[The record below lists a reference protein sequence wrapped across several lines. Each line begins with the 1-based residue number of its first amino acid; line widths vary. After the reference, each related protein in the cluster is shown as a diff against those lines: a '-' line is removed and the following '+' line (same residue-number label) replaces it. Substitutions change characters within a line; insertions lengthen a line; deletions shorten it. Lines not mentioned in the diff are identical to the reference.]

1 MSFSHSSTE
10 NTAMTIH
17 YDDSLP
23 HRADILIVDDN
34 PENLKVLGDFFSDQ
48 GFNVRIARD
57 GRQALAN
64 ASASPPEI
72 ILLDIHMPVM
82 DGYETCTRLKASAS
96 LRDCPVVFLSALG
109 ETFNK
114 VRAFECGGA
123 DYITKPFNLDEVR
136 VRVNNHLQASR
147 LLAESRAGYR
157 ASFEQAAVGMAH
169 LGMDGQFQAVNQCL
183 CTTFGY
189 TAAEFT
195 ARTLQD
201 LVEPGTLLDINGAL
215 EAVRAGQMV
224 PPVNDILCYTGARD
238 AIWCRFTFSLVTM
251 PSTGKQYIGTIIENV
266 SEYHESVEERRRLAA
281 ALEQS
286 LEAYAIT
293 DAAGITQYVNS
304 AYEST
309 FCIARKDAIGS
320 PLPLLDREADSA
332 VASPIWQALAE
343 GGIWRD
349 RITRTAGDGKPCI
362 EEHTISPI
370 RNAAGAVVNYV
381 CVTRDLTRQV
391 RLEEQVRQSQKM
403 EAIGTLA
410 AGIAHD
416 FNNLLAAIMG
426 FTDLTMTELP
436 EGHPAQS
443 DLRQVLTAANHAAE
457 LVRHILAFGRKSTFE
472 IRPLRLQA
480 IAEEALKLLRR
491 SIPPTIEIHCNADP
505 HCRPILAD
513 TTAINQIFMNL
524 CTNAYHAMEQTGGTL
539 SIRISEVTLGEE
551 PKQIGMDLNP
561 GTYARLDV
569 SDTGHGMETAV
580 AQRIFEPYFT
590 TKERGHGTGLGLAT
604 VHGIVTDLK
613 GAIHVYSEPGNG
625 STFSVFLPIAL
636 EEAVSADPASS
647 NPLGEPG
654 TECILFIDDEPAICL
669 LAERSLARL
678 GYTAVTFTNPLLA
691 LDRFREQPGAF
702 DVVVTDEMMP
712 GLRGTQLLG
721 ELRAIRADIPVI
733 LYSGFA
739 ETLRNKA
746 SHPAAFSAY
755 AMKPMVIPELT
766 QAIRKVLRK

>member
-1 MSFSHSSTE
+1 
-10 NTAMTIH
+10 MTNH
-17 YDDSLP
+17 YDEAMP
-23 HRADILIVDDN
+23 HRPDILIVDDN

-64 ASASPPEI
+64 ASAAPPEI

-82 DGYETCTRLKASAS
+82 DGYETCTRLKASAA
-96 LRDCPVVFLSALG
+96 LRDCPVIFLSALG

-136 VRVNNHLQASR
+136 VRVNNHLQSSR

-169 LGMDGQFQAVNQCL
+169 LGMDGQFQSVNQCL

-189 TAAEFT
+189 SEADFT
-195 ARTLQD
+195 TRTLQD
-201 LVEPGTLLDINGAL
+201 LVEPGALPVVAAVL

-224 PPVNDILCYTGARD
+224 PPVNDVRCYASDHTAL
-238 AIWCRFTFSLVTM
+238 WCRFTFSLVTM
-251 PSTGKQYIGTIIENV
+251 PSTGKQYVATIIENV
-266 SEYHESVEERRRLAA
+266 SEYHESEEKRRRLAA

-286 LEAYAIT
+286 IEAYAIT
-293 DAAGITQYVNS
+293 DAAGITLFVNS
-304 AYEST
+304 TYEST
-309 FCIARKDAIGS
+309 FDIARAEAIGS
-320 PLPLLDREADSA
+320 PLPLLDRGADGAA
-332 VASPIWQALAE
+332 VAAPIWQALAE
-343 GGIWRD
+343 GQIWSD
-349 RITRTAGDGKPCI
+349 RITRTAGDGKSRI

-370 RNAAGAVVNYV
+370 RNPAGEVVNYV

-426 FTDLTMTELP
+426 FTDLTLTELP
-436 EGHPAQS
+436 EGHPAKS

-457 LVRHILAFGRKSTFE
+457 LVRHILAFGHKSTFE
-472 IRPLRLQA
+472 IRPLRLQS

-491 SIPPTIEIHCNADP
+491 SIPPTIEIYCNADP
-505 HCRPILAD
+505 NCRPILAD
-513 TTAINQIFMNL
+513 STAINQIFMNL
-524 CTNAYHAMEQTGGTL
+524 CTNAYHAMEQSGGTL
-539 SIRISEVTLGEE
+539 SIRISEVTLGDE
-551 PKQIGMDLNP
+551 PKQIGIDLSP

-569 SDTGHGMETAV
+569 SDTGHGMETDV

-604 VHGIVTDLK
+604 VHGIVIDLK

-636 EEAVSADPASS
+636 EDSESADPTSAD
-647 NPLGEPG
+647 PLGEPG
-654 TECILFIDDEPAICL
+654 TECILFIDDEPSICL
-669 LAERSLARL
+669 LAERSLTRL
-678 GYTAVTFTNPLLA
+678 GYKPVTFTNPIVALA
-691 LDRFREQPGAF
+691 RFREQPKAF

-712 GLRGTQLLG
+712 GLRGTQLLE

-746 SHPAAFSAY
+746 SDPASFNAY

-766 QAIRKVLRK
+766 HAIRKVLRA